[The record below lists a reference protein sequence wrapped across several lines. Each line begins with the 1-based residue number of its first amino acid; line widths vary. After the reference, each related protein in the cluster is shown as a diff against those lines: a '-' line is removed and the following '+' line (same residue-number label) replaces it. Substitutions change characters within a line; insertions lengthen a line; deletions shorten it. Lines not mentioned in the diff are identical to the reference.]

1 MIDARNSGK
10 QRLAIFGGSFDPVHI
25 GHLLVAQAAR
35 EELGLNRVHFV
46 PAAKSPF
53 KPDSQPA
60 PAALRLRMLR
70 LALAGMPWCRVDDLE
85 VSRGGVSY
93 TIETIRRYRE
103 DYPEAELHWI
113 IGADHVGGL
122 PQWRQAAELARLVR
136 FIVVQRPTEAETPLP
151 APFEGIHLQGFP
163 LALSSSQIRSRVQ
176 QGLPIGLLT
185 PETVADVIHKNRLY
199 L

>member
-1 MIDARNSGK
+1 MIDARSSGK
-10 QRLAIFGGSFDPVHI
+10 LRLAIFGGSFDPVHI

-35 EELGLNRVHFV
+35 EELGLDQVCFV

-53 KPDSQPA
+53 KPDSEPA
-60 PAALRLRMLR
+60 PAGLRLRMLR
-70 LALAGMPWCRVDDLE
+70 LALAGLPWCRVDDQE
-85 VSRGGVSY
+85 ISRGGFSY
-93 TIETIRRYRE
+93 TIETIRRYTE

-122 PQWRQAAELARLVR
+122 PQWREAGELAQLVR
-136 FIVVQRPTEAETPLP
+136 FIVVQRPTEPQAPLP
-151 APFEGIHLQGFP
+151 FPFQGVYLRGFP

-176 QGLPIGLLT
+176 QGLSIRLLT
-185 PETVADVIHKNRLY
+185 TETVAELIHKNRLY